1 MAWLFWNGTD
11 LNPMPED
18 GLSIACSNDN
28 SSGVGSSSTTATTPG
43 LVQNSTNSNLIEE
56 TTPGMTNEAT
66 ISSTTATESEE
77 PSSPGAP
84 SALFFCKSLY
94 RK

>member
-28 SSGVGSSSTTATTPG
+28 SSGVGSSSSMATTPG
-43 LVQNSTNSNLIEE
+43 LIQNSTNSNLIGK

-66 ISSTTATESEE
+66 IITATESEE

-84 SALFFCKSLY
+84 SANLFI
-94 RK
+94 